1 MNVLAFDIET
11 VPDTVAGRRILDL
24 GDLDDRDTGR
34 AMLHRRRQETGGRD
48 FLPLHLHRVV
58 AISVALRQGDRFR
71 VWTLGDA
78 DSDEGEIVARFFEG
92 VDRFQPDL
100 VSWNGSGFDLPV
112 LHYRALY
119 HGIAAPTYWETGDQS
134 QPFRFNNYLNR
145 FHWRHMDLMDVM
157 SGYQARGT
165 AKLEEIAV
173 MLGLPGKLGM
183 HGSLVWDRFLDG
195 DIRAIRDYCETD
207 ALNTF
212 LIYLRFQLMR
222 GRLTAA
228 EYEEEQ
234 AQVRRFLEDSDSE
247 HFDRFL
253 AGWQDS
259 PVREGGSAGGT

>member
-11 VPDTVAGRRILDL
+11 VPDTESGRRILDL
-24 GDLDDRDTGR
+24 GDLGDEDTGR

-58 AISVALRQGDRFR
+58 AISVALRQGDRFQ

-78 DSDEGEIVARFFEG
+78 EAEEGEIIARFFEG

-119 HGIAAPTYWETGDQS
+119 HGIAAPTYWETGDNA

-145 FHWRHMDLMDVM
+145 FHWRHLDLMDVIA
-157 SGYQARGT
+157 GYQARAT
-165 AKLEEIAV
+165 AKLDEIAV

-183 HGSLVWDRFLDG
+183 HGSLVWGRILAG
-195 DIRAIRDYCETD
+195 DIQAVRDYCETD
-207 ALNTF
+207 ALNTYLVF
-212 LIYLRFQLMR
+212 LRFQFMR
-222 GRLTAA
+222 GRLNA
-228 EYEEEQ
+228 EELESEEER
-234 AQVRRFLEDSDSE
+234 VRRFLTENSEAE
-247 HFDRFL
+247 HFRRFVE
-253 AGWQDS
+253 GWQPR
-259 PVREGGSAGGT
+259 PVRSGGSA